1 MGGYLSTP
9 ISIKKYIKIKPRKL
23 ISGFLHIN
31 VINHSDNDDAG
42 ETGKF
47 VDAYQYYRSKIA
59 DGTISG
65 SSTADQKNADPW
77 RAKPISD
84 FADVSRSNKFLNFG
98 DYDCLLFWVA
108 GGMTLQEPLF
118 TGSAKSTSFLS
129 NGGYADT
136 TSGKWYEGIDD
147 YCQNFI
153 KYDLISR
160 INNGYGH
167 AALNGDEDYNGTLA
181 ITKNE
186 FTSDELGLSGHDSTA
201 TPSMGASSS
210 YVQAEMDK
218 SCSEIGGHFKKHIVS
233 TGSYSNSGD
242 GDINLSNGNAN
253 TFFPP
258 VQSVEVYGT
267 HRLNIVSQTGTTPS
281 GSTELFSI
289 STAGGY
295 HHTDFWNLVIDIKM
309 RGYDDGYS
317 SGGTSQAD
325 KEWFK
330 SRTNVFFQ
338 PFGETASF
346 DVSDSEH
353 TS

>member
-9 ISIKKYIKIKPRKL
+9 ISIKKYIKIPPRRL

-31 VINHSDNDDAG
+31 VVNHSDNDDAA

-47 VDAYQYYRSKIA
+47 VDAYQYYRGKLA
-59 DGTISG
+59 AGTIDS
-65 SSTADQKNADPW
+65 DQHSADPW
-77 RAKPISD
+77 RAQAISN
-84 FADVSRSNKFLNFG
+84 FADVSRSNKYLNFG

-108 GGMTLQEPLF
+108 GGMTLQTPIYSS
-118 TGSAKSTSFLS
+118 SAASSSFLS
-129 NGGYADT
+129 TNGYADT
-136 TSGKWYEGIDD
+136 TSGAWYTGIND
-147 YCQNFI
+147 YCQNFV
-153 KYDLISR
+153 KYDLVSR

-167 AALNGDEDYNGTLA
+167 AALNSSENYNGTLA

-186 FTSDELGLSGHDSTA
+186 FRSDELGISGHDSTVTPPNYAA
-201 TPSMGASSS
+201 T
-210 YVQAEMDK
+210 
-218 SCSEIGGHFKKHIVS
+218 GGTNPNSHGGNFQKHIVS

-242 GDINLSNGNAN
+242 GDINLSNGSAN

-258 VQSVEVYGT
+258 VQSVEVYGI
-267 HRLNIVSQTGTTPS
+267 HRLNIVSQTGTTPA
-281 GSTELFSI
+281 GATELFSH
-289 STAGGY
+289 SAAGGY

-309 RGYDDGYS
+309 RGYDDTSPS
-317 SGGTSQAD
+317 SDPSQAD

>member
-9 ISIKKYIKIKPRKL
+9 ISVKKYIKIKPRKL

-31 VINHSDNDDAG
+31 VVNHSDNDDAG

-47 VDAYQYYRSKIA
+47 VDAYELDS
-59 DGTISG
+59 
-65 SSTADQKNADPW
+65 DQHRAEPW
-77 RAKPISD
+77 RAKPISN

-108 GGMTLQEPLF
+108 GGMTLQNPLF

-129 NGGYADT
+129 DGGYADT
-136 TSGKWYEGIDD
+136 TRDSWYEGIDD

-186 FTSDELGLSGHDSTA
+186 FRSDELGISGHDSTVAPPNYAA
-201 TPSMGASSS
+201 T
-210 YVQAEMDK
+210 
-218 SCSEIGGHFKKHIVS
+218 GGTNPNSHGGNFQKHIVS
-233 TGSYSNSGD
+233 CGSHSTSANTGD
-242 GDINLSNGNAN
+242 GDIDLSNGNAN

-267 HRLNIVSQTGTTPS
+267 HRLNIASQTGTTPS
-281 GSTELFSI
+281 GTTELFSI
-289 STAGGY
+289 SAGGGF

-346 DVSDSEH
+346 DISDNEH

>member
-31 VINHSDNDDAG
+31 VINHSDNDDAS

-47 VDAYQYYRSKIA
+47 VDAYEYYRGQLA
-59 DGTISG
+59 AG
-65 SSTADQKNADPW
+65 SLHANKHNADPW
-77 RAKPISD
+77 RAQAISN

-186 FTSDELGLSGHDSTA
+186 FRSDELGISGHDSTVTPPNYTA
-201 TPSMGASSS
+201 T
-210 YVQAEMDK
+210 
-218 SCSEIGGHFKKHIVS
+218 GGTNPNSHGGNFQKHIVS

-309 RGYDDGYS
+309 RGYDDTSPS
-317 SGGTSQAD
+317 SDPSQAD

>member
-9 ISIKKYIKIKPRKL
+9 ISVKKYIKIKPRKL

-31 VINHSDNDDAG
+31 VVNHSDNDDAG

-47 VDAYQYYRSKIA
+47 VDAYEYYRGKLA
-59 DGTISG
+59 AGTLD
-65 SSTADQKNADPW
+65 ADQHSADPW
-77 RAKPISD
+77 RAQAISN
-84 FADVSRSNKFLNFG
+84 FADVSRSSKFLNFG

-108 GGMTLQEPLF
+108 GGMTLQNPLF

-129 NGGYADT
+129 AGGYADT
-136 TSGKWYEGIDD
+136 TRDSWYEGIDD

-186 FTSDELGLSGHDSTA
+186 FRSDELGISGHDSTVTPPNYTA
-201 TPSMGASSS
+201 T
-210 YVQAEMDK
+210 
-218 SCSEIGGHFKKHIVS
+218 GGTNPNSHGGNFQKHIVS
-233 TGSYSNSGD
+233 CGSHSTSANTGD
-242 GDINLSNGNAN
+242 GDIDLSNGSAN

-267 HRLNIVSQTGTTPS
+267 HRLNIAQQEVSGG
-281 GSTELFSI
+281 GSPVYTI
-289 STAGGY
+289 SEAKGGF
-295 HHTDFWNLVIDIKM
+295 HKTDFWNLLSQSIKNNTDFDTISITDN
-309 RGYDDGYS
+309 GNNATFS
-317 SGGTSQAD
+317 LTT
-325 KEWFK
+325 K
-330 SRTNVFFQ
+330 SY
-338 PFGETASF
+338 PL
-346 DVSDSEH
+346 
-353 TS
+353 

>member
-9 ISIKKYIKIKPRKL
+9 ISVKKYIKIKPRKL

-31 VINHSDNDDAG
+31 VVNH
-42 ETGKF
+42 
-47 VDAYQYYRSKIA
+47 RSKIA

-65 SSTADQKNADPW
+65 SSNADQYNADPW

-108 GGMTLQEPLF
+108 GGMTLQNPLF

-129 NGGYADT
+129 DGGYADT
-136 TSGKWYEGIDD
+136 TRDSWYEGIDD

-186 FTSDELGLSGHDSTA
+186 FRSDELGISGHDSTVAPPNYTA
-201 TPSMGASSS
+201 T
-210 YVQAEMDK
+210 
-218 SCSEIGGHFKKHIVS
+218 GGTNPNSHGGNFQKHIVS
-233 TGSYSNSGD
+233 CGSHSTSSNSGD
-242 GDINLSNGNAN
+242 GDINLSTGSAN

-267 HRLNIVSQTGTTPS
+267 HRLNIASQTGTTPS
-281 GSTELFSI
+281 GGTELFSV
-289 STAGGY
+289 SAGGGF

-346 DVSDSEH
+346 DISDNEH